1 MSDTALELETVEPV
15 DMAQL
20 VQPAPVSDDQ
30 LVAMLAERSRSERLQ
45 VTRQGG
51 LLQRLTVKM

>member
-1 MSDTALELETVEPV
+1 METVEPV

-20 VQPAPVSDDQ
+20 GQPAPVSDDQ
-30 LVAMLAERSRSERLQ
+30 LVAMLAEQARSERLQ

-51 LLQRLTVKM
+51 LLQQLTVKM